1 MNFKQREIGKPGAW
15 RSIRFF
21 YANLSKAFL
30 VPLGMRTDEY
40 APLRNFI
47 SSLIKVTEEEWV
59 FHRNLLTRRKL
70 TKGEFLVEA
79 GEASNYVS
87 FVNQGSL
94 WAYWDVDGQDS
105 TKNFFFENE
114 YACDYESFLTREP
127 AKLNVRAMEDCE
139 LLELD
144 YDSVQ
149 KLYDNYPVWQ
159 KYGRLIAESLFI
171 HVAGRSRDLL
181 SKSPEELYL
190 DLLQTRPHI
199 IERMPLQYIAS
210 YLGVQP
216 ESLSR
221 IRKRVMEVKRI
232 A

>member
-1 MNFKQREIGKPGAW
+1 
-15 RSIRFF
+15 
-21 YANLSKAFL
+21 
-30 VPLGMRTDEY
+30 MRTDEY
-40 APLRNFI
+40 SQLRAFI
-47 SSLIKVTEEEWV
+47 ASLIPVSDEEWL

-70 TKGEFLVEA
+70 FKGEFLVEI
-79 GEASNYVS
+79 GEVSNYVS
-87 FVNQGSL
+87 FINRGSMR
-94 WAYWDVDGQDS
+94 AFWDVNGYDT

-114 YACDYESFLTREP
+114 YACDYESFLTQKP
-127 AKLNVRAMEDCE
+127 AKLNVKAMEDCE

-144 YDSVQ
+144 YDGVQ
-149 KLYDNYPVWQ
+149 KLYNTFPSWQ

-171 HVAGRSRDLL
+171 HVAQRGRDLL

-190 DLLQTRPHI
+190 DLMHDRPHI
-199 IERMPLQYIAS
+199 IERVPLQHIAS

-221 IRKRVMEVKRI
+221 IRKRVMEVKRF